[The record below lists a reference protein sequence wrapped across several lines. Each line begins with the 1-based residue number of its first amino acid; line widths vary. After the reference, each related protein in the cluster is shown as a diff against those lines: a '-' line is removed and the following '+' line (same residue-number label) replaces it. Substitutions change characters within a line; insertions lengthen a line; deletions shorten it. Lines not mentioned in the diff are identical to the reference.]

1 MAELFLLSRIRQL
14 AHENPTLIP
23 WMKHR
28 AQATGAVSRRQ
39 LYVPLRRVPAH
50 LRWAVVLSEDA
61 SFYRHR
67 GIDPAEI
74 KASFVQNLRTGQ
86 VVRGG
91 STITMQLARI
101 LFLWS
106 GRSFAR
112 KLLELPIALQME
124 AILTKERILE
134 LYLNYVEWGSGLF
147 GCQAASL
154 FYFNKPCWRLR
165 PEESA
170 LLAACLPNPGERNPA
185 DPSEVVL
192 WNQKRILELMK
203 QRGFLRGQGQTAD

>member
-1 MAELFLLSRIRQL
+1 MAELFLLSRIRRL
-14 AHENPTLIP
+14 AHENPTLTP

-28 AQATGAVSRRQ
+28 ARAAGVASRRQ
-39 LYVPLRRVPAH
+39 LYVPLRRIPSH
-50 LRWAVVLSEDA
+50 LKCAVLVSEDA
-61 SFYRHR
+61 TFFEHG
-67 GIDPAEI
+67 GIDVTQMRVALE
-74 KASFVQNLRTGQ
+74 QNLKRGR
-86 VVRGG
+86 VIRGG

-106 GRSFAR
+106 GRSVAR
-112 KLLELPIALQME
+112 KVLELPIALQME

-134 LYLNYVEWGSGLF
+134 LYLNYVEWGRGLF

-154 FYFNKPCWRLR
+154 FYFSKPCWHLK

-185 DPSEVVL
+185 HPSGVVL
-192 WNQKRILELMK
+192 WNQKRILALM
-203 QRGFLRGQGQTAD
+203 QEREVLRN